1 MRPPQGSG
9 ITQDEP
15 GMRGLWLGILA
26 YRWAAFAWM
35 VTLAVVSRADMARP
49 ALAVVGLAV
58 TGAWSLWF
66 SLDAGWE
73 RSWARATDLAIAVAL
88 VGLSGFVMDPGATA
102 GSAPFFAT
110 SYPAAAALTVGAGS
124 GVVAGL
130 WAGVLLSVGLGLSRP
145 LNDLPLSELSSHE
158 WAALVNGAFYYVAA
172 GGAAGVVSRVLRT
185 SAAARALALEEAGRE
200 RERAARLAEREA
212 LGRQIHDSVLQSLAL
227 VGKKGRELTETSSV
241 PAEEVRELLELAERQ
256 EQELR
261 ALLSEP
267 AETAPGMVSLRTA
280 LRSAAFGVDGLE
292 VTISAA
298 GGLWLPAAQVEDV
311 SGAVRQ
317 ALENVRRHADATRA
331 TVFAEELEG
340 ELIVSVRDDGVG
352 FVYDETLL
360 RREGKLG
367 MLGSMKGR
375 MEGLGGT
382 MRVRTAPGRG
392 TEIEF
397 RLPTHR
403 EDEG

>member
-9 ITQDEP
+9 TTQDEP

-35 VTLAVVSRADMARP
+35 VTLAVVSREDMSRP
-49 ALAVVGLAV
+49 GLAVVGLAV
-58 TGAWSLWF
+58 AGVWSLWF
-66 SLDAGWE
+66 SLEKAWDLP
-73 RSWARATDLAIAVAL
+73 WARWVDLAIAAAL
-88 VGLSGFVMDPGATA
+88 VAVSGFVMDPGATA
-102 GSAPFFAT
+102 GSEPFFAT

-124 GVVAGL
+124 GFVAGL
-130 WAGVLLSVGLGLSRP
+130 WAGALLAISLGLSRP
-145 LNDLPLSELSSHE
+145 FNELPFSMLDKSE
-158 WAALVNGAFYYVAA
+158 WAALVNGGFYYIAA

-241 PAEEVRELLELAERQ
+241 PAEEVRDLLELAGRQ

-267 AETAPGMVSLRTA
+267 TETAPGTVSLRTA
-280 LRSAAFGVDGLE
+280 LRSAAFGVDRLE

-298 GGLWLPAAQVEDV
+298 SGLWLPAAEVEDV

-317 ALENVRRHADATRA
+317 ALENVLQHAGARRA

-340 ELIVSVRDDGVG
+340 ELVVSVRDDGVG
-352 FVYDETLL
+352 FVYDEELL

-375 MEGLGGT
+375 IEGLGGT
-382 MRVRTAPGRG
+382 MRVRTSPGRG

-397 RLPTHR
+397 RLPVRR
-403 EDEG
+403 EGEA

>member
-1 MRPPQGSG
+1 MAPPQRSG
-9 ITQDEP
+9 TTHVEP
-15 GMRGLWLGILA
+15 GMRGLWTGILA

-35 VTLAVVSRADMARP
+35 VTLAVVSREDMRRP
-49 ALAVVGLAV
+49 VFAVVGLAAA
-58 TGAWSLWF
+58 GAWSAWF
-66 SLDAGWE
+66 SLAQAWE
-73 RSWARATDLAIAVAL
+73 RGWARTTDLVISSAL
-88 VGLSGFVMDPGATA
+88 VAISGFVMDAGATA
-102 GSAPFFAT
+102 GTAPFFAT

-124 GVVAGL
+124 GVAAGL
-130 WAGVLLSVGLGLSRP
+130 WAGVLLSIGLGLSRP
-145 LNDLPLSELSSHE
+145 LNDLPLSALSSHE

-227 VGKKGRELTETSSV
+227 VGKKGRELTEASSV
-241 PAEEVRELLELAERQ
+241 PAREVRELLELAGRQ
-256 EQELR
+256 EEELR

-267 AETAPGMVSLRTA
+267 AEPEPGTVSLRTA
-280 LRSAAFGVDGLE
+280 LRSAAFGVDGLD

-298 GGLWLPAAQVEDV
+298 GGVWLPAAQVDDV

-317 ALENVRRHADATRA
+317 ALENVRGHANATRA

-340 ELIVSVRDDGVG
+340 ELVVSVRDDGVG
-352 FVYDETLL
+352 FVYDEDRL

-375 MEGLGGT
+375 IEGLGGT

-392 TEIEF
+392 TEVEF
-397 RLPTHR
+397 HLPVRPEVTR
-403 EDEG
+403 